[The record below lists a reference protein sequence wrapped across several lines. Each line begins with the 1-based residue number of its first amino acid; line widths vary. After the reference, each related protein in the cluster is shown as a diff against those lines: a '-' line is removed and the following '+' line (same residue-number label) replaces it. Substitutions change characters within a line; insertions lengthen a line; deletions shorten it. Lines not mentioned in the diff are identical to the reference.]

1 MTVLCTCYTGIRWG
15 GGGIR
20 GGGRGTRGRMDEVWV
35 KEKRG
40 GERKLTRRKWEEE
53 EEEKKDGKKI
63 TWRV

>member
-1 MTVLCTCYTGIRWG
+1 
-15 GGGIR
+15 
-20 GGGRGTRGRMDEVWV
+20 MDEVWV

-53 EEEKKDGKKI
+53 EKKDGKKI